1 MQDESSSS
9 SFPENKNTSTLIEH
23 LPEVTRII
31 NNLGESVDDITNLA
45 SRVQCYKLLYSE
57 LHLRHLQSENE
68 QDYTV
73 AAMQHTFVDFD
84 NERITDDTKDEE
96 RIRELNEENAV
107 FNEETTDEEVPED
120 EQQAKCESYKAT
132 KSIT

>member
-1 MQDESSSS
+1 M
-9 SFPENKNTSTLIEH
+9 IEH

-107 FNEETTDEEVPED
+107 LNEENTDEEAPED
-120 EQQAKCESYKAT
+120 ERQAKRERYKAT

>member
-1 MQDESSSS
+1 M
-9 SFPENKNTSTLIEH
+9 IEH

-45 SRVQCYKLLYSE
+45 SWAQRYKLLYSE

-84 NERITDDTKDEE
+84 NERITDETEREE

-107 FNEETTDEEVPED
+107 LNEENTDEEAPED
-120 EQQAKCESYKAT
+120 ERQAKRERYKAT